1 MSARPA
7 RRSLLRRLLLLAL
20 LAAYLSYFG
29 FHAMNGSYGLRALAE
44 LEVEAERLALELDAL
59 QTERSELDAR
69 AALLRP
75 GGIDP
80 DMVDELARRDLNV
93 IAPNEVVIIP

>member
-7 RRSLLRRLLLLAL
+7 RRSFLRRLLLPAL
-20 LAAYLSYFG
+20 LAAYLGYFG
-29 FHAMNGSYGLRALAE
+29 FHAMSGSYGLQALAE
-44 LEVEAERLALELDAL
+44 LEGEAKQLASELDAL
-59 QTERSELDAR
+59 WAERSELDAR

-93 IAPNEVVIIP
+93 IAPNELVIIP